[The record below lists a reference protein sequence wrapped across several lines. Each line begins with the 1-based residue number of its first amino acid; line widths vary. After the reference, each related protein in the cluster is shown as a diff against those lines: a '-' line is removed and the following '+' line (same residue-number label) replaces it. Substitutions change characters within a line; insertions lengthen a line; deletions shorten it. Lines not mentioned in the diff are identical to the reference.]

1 MQFGQLAR
9 LAQKRQTMILTSK
22 GETSIGLIR
31 GSMDAGGMS
40 LESSRESQMSNEQL
54 YDISKEAKEPGLYT
68 PSLGFVKI
76 KDINRKRYLY
86 ACFVFML
93 VFL

>member
-40 LESSRESQMSNEQL
+40 LESSRESQTSNKQL

-68 PSLGFVKI
+68 PSLGFV
-76 KDINRKRYLY
+76 
-86 ACFVFML
+86 
-93 VFL
+93 